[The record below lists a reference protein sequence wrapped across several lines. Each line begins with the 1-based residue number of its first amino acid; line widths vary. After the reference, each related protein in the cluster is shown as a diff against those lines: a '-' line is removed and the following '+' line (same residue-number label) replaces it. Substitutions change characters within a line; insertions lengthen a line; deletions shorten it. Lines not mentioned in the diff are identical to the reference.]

1 MSLRDDILVGLAGRV
16 AVQDLRIDRDAD
28 LHGVK
33 VIAVT
38 VEVTVNET
46 ETEDHLF
53 TFARSA
59 NMHGEQMADV
69 IISYLPTELVKE

>member
-38 VEVTVNET
+38 LVVTVNET

-59 NMHGEQMADV
+59 NMGGKQMAEV